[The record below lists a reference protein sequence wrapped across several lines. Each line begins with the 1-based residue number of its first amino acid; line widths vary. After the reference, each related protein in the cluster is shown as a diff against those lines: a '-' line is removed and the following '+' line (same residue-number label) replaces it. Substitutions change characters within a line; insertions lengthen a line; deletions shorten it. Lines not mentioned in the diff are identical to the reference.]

1 MVPNKQVESLDF
13 KDNLYILETLAS
25 NLEPMIKD
33 YIEDESS
40 QKIVSTFDRTV
51 KILGSKRLLEFEY
64 IKNIFEILLLSLNN
78 KIFEFSVSNTTLS
91 QQSTTA
97 NNDVDTQSLSEYET
111 DLVNKNS
118 EIYKIFHM
126 FSEKLIEFNFFGKSI
141 ENFFYFEWNNSYQR
155 HFEDFMVVV
164 INSNA
169 DYIVEHIF
177 STLNFLENILEH
189 SLSMKFVFN
198 SGKFINS
205 GYLPFL
211 MEISYN
217 IMMSKN
223 EVLINMVAMSKKNLR
238 IKIYFN
244 IKIFLFR

>member
-1 MVPNKQVESLDF
+1 MVPNKQIESLDF
-13 KDNLYILETLAS
+13 KDNIYILEILAS
-25 NLEPMIKD
+25 NLEPMILD
-33 YIEDESS
+33 YVEDESS
-40 QKIVSTFDRTV
+40 QKILSTFDKTV

-64 IKNIFEILLLSLNN
+64 LKNIFEILLLSLNN
-78 KIFEFSVSNTTLS
+78 KIFEFTNTTT
-91 QQSTTA
+91 QQSTNA
-97 NNDVDTQSLSEYET
+97 NTDFDSQSLSEYET

-118 EIYKIFHM
+118 EIYKIFQN
-126 FSEKLIEFNFFGKSI
+126 FSEKLIEFNFFAKSI

-169 DYIVEHIF
+169 DYVVEHIF
-177 STLNFLENILEH
+177 SSLNFLENILEH
-189 SLSMKFVFN
+189 SLAMKFVFN

-223 EVLINMVAMSKKNLR
+223 EVLINMVALSKKN
-238 IKIYFN
+238 KNKF
-244 IKIFLFR
+244 

>member
-126 FSEKLIEFNFFGKSI
+126 FSEKLIEFNFFSKSI

-205 GYLPFL
+205 GYLPFI

-244 IKIFLFR
+244 IKNFLFR

>member
-126 FSEKLIEFNFFGKSI
+126 FSEKLIEFNFFSKSI

-244 IKIFLFR
+244 IKNFLFR